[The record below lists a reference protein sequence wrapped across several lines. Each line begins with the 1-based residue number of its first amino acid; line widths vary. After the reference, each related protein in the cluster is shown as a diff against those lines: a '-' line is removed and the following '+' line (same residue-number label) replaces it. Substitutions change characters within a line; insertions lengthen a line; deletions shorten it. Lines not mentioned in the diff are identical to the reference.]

1 MAAYVIVNIAA
12 IRNDKKYTE
21 YRQGVTETIR
31 AAGGEYLVR
40 GGHVEVLEGGWQPNR
55 VVVVRFPSAQ
65 AAKSWWNSAAY
76 AELKQ
81 MRQDSAV
88 SEMILVEG
96 IAQGESG

>member
-1 MAAYVIVNIAA
+1 MAAYLIVNIAA
-12 IRNDKKYTE
+12 IHDDKKYAQ
-21 YRQGVTETIR
+21 YRQRVTENIR

-40 GGHVEVLEGGWQPNR
+40 GGPVDVLEGGWQPNR

-65 AAKSWWNSAAY
+65 AAKSWWSSSAY

-88 SEMILVEG
+88 TEMILVEG
-96 IAQGESG
+96 IEQGA